1 MKRDVTESRAEAGC
15 VRFDLLTD
23 QSAANKFCLY
33 EVWASSA
40 AFDQHCQTPHFKEFA
55 AFRESGG
62 LLSVDLAKHECVD
75 F

>member
-15 VRFDLLTD
+15 LRFDLLTD
-23 QSAANKFCLY
+23 QSAANKFTLY

-40 AFDQHCQTPHFKEFA
+40 AFDQHCQTAVFKEFV
-55 AFRESGG
+55 AFKESGG
-62 LLSVDLAKHECVD
+62 ILSLDLAKHGCID